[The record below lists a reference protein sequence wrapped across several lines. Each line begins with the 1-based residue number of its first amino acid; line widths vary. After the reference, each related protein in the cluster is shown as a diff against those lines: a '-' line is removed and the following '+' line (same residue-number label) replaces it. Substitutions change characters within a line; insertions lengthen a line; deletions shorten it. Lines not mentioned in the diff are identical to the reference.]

1 MKTSKK
7 IMALAL
13 TGALAASSVSVVSV
27 SAEPKKATIGVCF
40 YQDTGKAPNAKS
52 DAVTGSPLLHCASS
66 RRWKV

>member
-40 YQDTGKAPNAKS
+40 YQDTGKAPNATK
-52 DAVTGSPLLHCASS
+52 AFL
-66 RRWKV
+66 